1 MSEHK
6 PADQLLQELEQVNT
20 QLLQSEKLAAIG
32 QLAAGVAHEINN
44 PIGYVF
50 SNLKS
55 LAQYVE
61 DLLRIAD
68 AADEVNSLEALRALK
83 SRLDYEFLRQDIG
96 ALLHESAEGIT
107 RIKSIITALKDFS
120 HIDDEDFRSADLHH
134 GLESTLN
141 LVNNELKY
149 KAEVIKDYDPELPSI
164 ECLPSQINQVI
175 LNLLTNAAQAIEGS
189 GRITLSTGRHGDEVW
204 FEVGDNGQGI
214 APEHQSRL
222 FDPFFTTKPVG
233 EGTGL
238 GLALSHSIVQ
248 KHGGRIEVD
257 SAPSCGSRF
266 RVWLPITQPSHDA
279 EPSP

>member
-1 MSEHK
+1 MSEYK
-6 PADQLLQELEQVNT
+6 PTDQLIQELEQANT

-55 LAQYVE
+55 LGDYVQ
-61 DLLRIAD
+61 DLLQIAD
-68 AADEVNSLEALRALK
+68 AADEVNSLEELRALK
-83 SRLDYEFLRQDIG
+83 ARLDYEFLRKDIG
-96 ALLHESAEGIT
+96 ALLNESAEGIT
-107 RIKSIITALKDFS
+107 RIKGIITALKDFS
-120 HIDDEDFRSADLHH
+120 HIDDEDFRSADLHDS
-134 GLESTLN
+134 LESTLN

-149 KAEVIKDYDPELPSI
+149 KAEVIKSYDPELPEI
-164 ECLPSQINQVI
+164 ECLPSQIKQVM
-175 LNLLTNAAQAIEGS
+175 LNLLTNAVQAIERK
-189 GRITLSTGRHGDEVW
+189 GRITLRTGRQSGEVW
-204 FEVGDNGQGI
+204 FEVEDDGQGI
-214 APEHQSRL
+214 APEHHKRL

-257 SAPSCGSRF
+257 SVPSSGSRF
-266 RVWLPITQPSHDA
+266 RVWLPIVQQSCEVVPA
-279 EPSP
+279 Q